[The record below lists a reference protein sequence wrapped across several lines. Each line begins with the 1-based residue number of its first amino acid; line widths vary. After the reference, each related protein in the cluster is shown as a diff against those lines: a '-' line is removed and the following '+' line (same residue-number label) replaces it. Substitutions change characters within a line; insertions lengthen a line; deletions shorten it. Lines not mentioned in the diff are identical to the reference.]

1 VQTRAQS
8 TPRGGTFGSFVTVA
22 DMVAV
27 AFVIR
32 VEGGAVANLMVTA
45 VEAVIVIIAVDDED
59 GFAVDAA
66 VIVTLGGLPPGIVE
80 GAV

>member
-1 VQTRAQS
+1 MAQS
-8 TPRGGTFGSFVTVA
+8 TPRGGLLGSFVTVA
-22 DMVAV
+22 ETFAV

-45 VEAVIVIIAVDDED
+45 VEAVIVIMAVEEDD

-66 VIVTLGGLPPGIVE
+66 VIVTLGGLPPGIVD